1 MKENEKH
8 GSNEQPAPEKPAK
21 ELTEQQIQQRRKMIV
36 FPLMLLVFAAIMWL
50 IFAPS
55 GGEEATEQ
63 AGLNT
68 SLPTPEQSGIVADKR
83 DAYVQQEMKAKQE
96 AKMRS
101 LEDFAFSLGE
111 EPESEEERAAREERE
126 LRMAPKPVEYYENP
140 SRFESGTLHSSVGA
154 YHDLNRQIGSFY
166 EETQNEAESD
176 REKELQER
184 IDRLEAQLEDEQA
197 RQSAE
202 EQQLALI
209 EKSYQLASKYMNG
222 GQNAGGAAEAVQTT
236 PTGGASRSGR
246 STVQPVA
253 QVRREV
259 VSRLAAPMPDSVFV
273 AEFTKPRNWGFNTA
287 AGNENPVHKNSI
299 GACIYRTTTVTDGKE
314 VPLRLTEPMRAGGVL
329 IPANTVLTGTARID
343 GERMMI
349 TVNAVQYRGSVI
361 PVELLVYDMD
371 GGEGISVPSSDEIS
385 AVKEIAANAGSGLG
399 SSITITDDAGTQ
411 LLSDLGRSVIQGT
424 AQYVGQKMR
433 QVKVTLKAGYRVLL
447 LPPLE

>member
-96 AKMRS
+96 AKM
-101 LEDFAFSLGE
+101 FSLGE

-126 LRMAPKPVEYYENP
+126 LRMAPKPVEYYEAP

-259 VSRLAAPMPDSVFV
+259 VSYLAAPMPDSVFV

-287 AGNENPVHKNSI
+287 AGNENPVQKNSI

>member
-111 EPESEEERAAREERE
+111 EPESEEERTAREERE
-126 LRMAPKPVEYYENP
+126 MRMAPKPVEYYENP

-209 EKSYQLASKYMNG
+209 
-222 GQNAGGAAEAVQTT
+222 
-236 PTGGASRSGR
+236 
-246 STVQPVA
+246 
-253 QVRREV
+253 
-259 VSRLAAPMPDSVFV
+259 
-273 AEFTKPRNWGFNTA
+273 
-287 AGNENPVHKNSI
+287 
-299 GACIYRTTTVTDGKE
+299 
-314 VPLRLTEPMRAGGVL
+314 
-329 IPANTVLTGTARID
+329 
-343 GERMMI
+343 
-349 TVNAVQYRGSVI
+349 
-361 PVELLVYDMD
+361 
-371 GGEGISVPSSDEIS
+371 
-385 AVKEIAANAGSGLG
+385 
-399 SSITITDDAGTQ
+399 
-411 LLSDLGRSVIQGT
+411 
-424 AQYVGQKMR
+424 
-433 QVKVTLKAGYRVLL
+433 
-447 LPPLE
+447 

>member
-8 GSNEQPAPEKPAK
+8 GSNEQPAPEQPAK

-36 FPLMLLVFAAIMWL
+36 FPLMLLAFAAIMWL

-111 EPESEEERAAREERE
+111 ESESEQKRAAREERE
-126 LRMAPKPVEYYENP
+126 MRMAPEPVEYYENP

-154 YHDLNRQIGSFY
+154 YRDLNRQIGSFY

-184 IDRLEAQLEDEQA
+184 IDRLEAQLEDEQD

-222 GQNAGGAAEAVQTT
+222 GQNAGDAAEAVQTS
-236 PTGGASRSGR
+236 PTGGTSRNGR
-246 STVQPVA
+246 NAVQPVA

-259 VSRLAAPMPDSVFV
+259 ISRLAAPMPDSVFV

-299 GACIYRTTTVTDGKE
+299 C
-314 VPLRLTEPMRAGGVL
+314 
-329 IPANTVLTGTARID
+329 
-343 GERMMI
+343 
-349 TVNAVQYRGSVI
+349 
-361 PVELLVYDMD
+361 LLYT
-371 GGEGISVPSSDEIS
+371 SPSPRDCS
-385 AVKEIAANAGSGLG
+385 
-399 SSITITDDAGTQ
+399 
-411 LLSDLGRSVIQGT
+411 
-424 AQYVGQKMR
+424 
-433 QVKVTLKAGYRVLL
+433 
-447 LPPLE
+447 

>member
-1 MKENEKH
+1 M
-8 GSNEQPAPEKPAK
+8 
-21 ELTEQQIQQRRKMIV
+21 
-36 FPLMLLVFAAIMWL
+36 
-50 IFAPS
+50 
-55 GGEEATEQ
+55 
-63 AGLNT
+63 
-68 SLPTPEQSGIVADKR
+68 
-83 DAYVQQEMKAKQE
+83 
-96 AKMRS
+96 
-101 LEDFAFSLGE
+101 
-111 EPESEEERAAREERE
+111 
-126 LRMAPKPVEYYENP
+126 
-140 SRFESGTLHSSVGA
+140 GA

-236 PTGGASRSGR
+236 RRAVHPAAAGAPCNPSPKCAERSFRTSRPRCPT
-246 STVQPVA
+246 P
-253 QVRREV
+253 
-259 VSRLAAPMPDSVFV
+259 VFV

-287 AGNENPVHKNSI
+287 AGNENPVQKNSI

-399 SSITITDDAGTQ
+399 SSITITDDAGNATA
-411 LLSDLGRSVIQGT
+411 LRSGAQRHTRHGAVRRAEDAAGQGD
-424 AQYVGQKMR
+424 AQSRVPCLAAAPAGITRKPLNIH
-433 QVKVTLKAGYRVLL
+433 KPNTLKKDEL
-447 LPPLE
+447 

>member
-1 MKENEKH
+1 
-8 GSNEQPAPEKPAK
+8 
-21 ELTEQQIQQRRKMIV
+21 MIV
-36 FPLMLLVFAAIMWL
+36 FPLMLLAFSAIMWL

-55 GGEEATEQ
+55 GGEETTEQ

-101 LEDFAFSLGE
+101 LEDFASRWARN
-111 EPESEEERAAREERE
+111 PRASRGGPHARKGRC
-126 LRMAPKPVEYYENP
+126 AWPPNPVEYYENP

-154 YHDLNRQIGSFY
+154 YHDLNRQIDSFY

-236 PTGGASRSGR
+236 PTGGTSRSGR

-349 TVNAVQYRGSVI
+349 TVSAVQYRGSVDTGRVAGYGHGRRRGHQRPRI
-361 PVELLVYDMD
+361 
-371 GGEGISVPSSDEIS
+371 DEIS

-433 QVKVTLKAGYRVLL
+433 QVRVTLKAGYRVLL

>member
-1 MKENEKH
+1 MKENEKQP
-8 GSNEQPAPEKPAK
+8 GNGQPAPEKPAK
-21 ELTEQQIQQRRKMIV
+21 ELTEQQVRQRRKMVV
-36 FPLMLLVFAAIMWL
+36 FPLMLLAFAAVMWL

-55 GGEEATEQ
+55 GDDGSTEQ
-63 AGLNT
+63 VGLNT
-68 SLPTPEQSGIVADKR
+68 DLPTPEQSGIVADKR
-83 DAYVQQEMKAKQE
+83 DAYVQQEMKTKQE
-96 AKMRS
+96 ERMHS

-111 EPESEEERAAREERE
+111 ETESDEERAAREERQ
-126 LRMAPKPVEYYENP
+126 LRMAPKPTEYYDDP
-140 SRFESGTLHSSVGA
+140 RFEDGALNSSVGA
-154 YHDLNRQIGSFY
+154 YRDLNRQLGSFY
-166 EETQNEAESD
+166 DQTQSEAESE
-176 REKELQER
+176 RERERELQER

-209 EKSYQLASKYMNG
+209 EKSYQMAAKYMNG
-222 GQNAGGAAEAVQTT
+222 GQNAGGATETLQTA
-236 PTGGASRSGR
+236 PAASSRSGK
-246 STVQPVA
+246 SAVQPVTR
-253 QVRREV
+253 VRREV

-273 AEFTKPRNWGFNTA
+273 EEFTKPRNWGFNTA
-287 AGNENPVHKNSI
+287 AGNENLVQKNSI

-314 VPLRLTEPMRAGGVL
+314 VPLRLTEPMTAGGVL

-343 GERMMI
+343 GERMTI
-349 TVNAVQYRGSVI
+349 TVSAVQYRGSVM

-371 GGEGISVPSSDEIS
+371 GGEGISVPASDEIS

-433 QVKVTLKAGYRVLL
+433 QVKVTLKAGYKVLL

>member
-21 ELTEQQIQQRRKMIV
+21 ELTERQIQQRRKMIV
-36 FPLMLLVFAAIMWL
+36 FPLMLLAFSAIMWL

-55 GGEEATEQ
+55 GGEETTEQ

-111 EPESEEERAAREERE
+111 ESESEQRRAAREERE
-126 LRMAPKPVEYYENP
+126 MRMAPEPVEYYENP

-154 YHDLNRQIGSFY
+154 YHDLNRQIDSFY

-236 PTGGASRSGR
+236 PTGGTSRSGR

-287 AGNENPVHKNSI
+287 AGNENPV
-299 GACIYRTTTVTDGKE
+299 
-314 VPLRLTEPMRAGGVL
+314 
-329 IPANTVLTGTARID
+329 LTGTARID

-349 TVNAVQYRGSVI
+349 TVSAVQYRGSVI

-371 GGEGISVPSSDEIS
+371 GGEGISVPASDEIS

-433 QVKVTLKAGYRVLL
+433 QVRVTLKAGYRVLL